1 MCGIIGY
8 VGDDN
13 ATPILL
19 HGLQK
24 LEYRGYDSAG
34 IAVRE
39 KTNIP
44 TVVKAEGKLNN
55 LISKVEGLNIIGTS
69 GIGHSR
75 WSTHGA
81 PTENNAHPHYS
92 DDYNIIGVHN
102 GIIENYQELKDKLI
116 RHGYSFY
123 SETDT
128 EVLIKLIDYY
138 CK

>member
-75 WSTHGA
+75 WSTHGNV
-81 PTENNAHPHYS
+81 NNCLS
-92 DDYNIIGVHN
+92 
-102 GIIENYQELKDKLI
+102 E
-116 RHGYSFY
+116 SFLY
-123 SETDT
+123 IS
-128 EVLIKLIDYY
+128 
-138 CK
+138 